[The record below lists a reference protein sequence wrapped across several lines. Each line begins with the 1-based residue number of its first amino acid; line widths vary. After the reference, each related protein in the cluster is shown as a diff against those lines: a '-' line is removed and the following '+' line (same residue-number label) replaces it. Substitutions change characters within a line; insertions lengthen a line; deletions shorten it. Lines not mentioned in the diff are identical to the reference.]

1 MFIVNGNVNS
11 WTITRDEES
20 NSFTVQNRG
29 DVSFTVRD
37 ADLSKLV
44 EPTADGKPFVDA
56 DIYPDEGLVV
66 RYDEKTMMPVGY
78 GSNRRKDTMIAAVS
92 INVKRG
98 YHITSVYNNG
108 AMIYSAAFDKE
119 RFVDFIGNFS
129 ESRGQRKFYPSVK
142 VVAVNDDTKE
152 ICTYYVAY
160 SQKRETVTVKL
171 SRTDMDHNPAKG
183 EKGHV
188 NTYDFVQKSLDA
200 GRPIL
205 PLFFPAS
212 PTNVILVEAGF
223 RDKLMD
229 MLYAS
234 RRWKGSSKYDIRE
247 YTDNAVIDDV
257 YNEGYYGVTFYLDL
271 SFKGK
276 DFVKYFPD
284 WKTEH
289 PEVAYAAEKFGLV
302 YIIGQNGGL
311 FKLKVNGELR
321 G

>member
-11 WTITRDEES
+11 WSITRDEEN
-20 NSFTVQNRG
+20 NSFTVHNKG
-29 DVSFTVRD
+29 NVSFTVKD
-37 ADLSKLV
+37 ADLDKLV

-66 RYDEKTMMPVGY
+66 RYDGKTMVPEGY
-78 GSNRRKDTMIAAVS
+78 TSNKRKDTMIAAVS

-108 AMIYSAAFDKE
+108 AMIYASAFDRE
-119 RFVDFIGNFS
+119 RFIDFIGNFS
-129 ESRGQRKFYPSVK
+129 ESHGQRKFYPSVK
-142 VVAVNDDTKE
+142 VVAINDDTKE
-152 ICTYYVAY
+152 ICSYYVAY
-160 SQKRETVTVKL
+160 SQKRGTVTVKL

-188 NTYDFVQKSLDA
+188 NTFDFVQKALDE

-205 PLFFPAS
+205 PLFYPAS

-247 YTDNAVIDDV
+247 YTDIAVIDDV
-257 YNEGYYGVTFYLDL
+257 FNEGFVGVTFYLDL
-271 SFKGK
+271 SFNGK
-276 DFVKYFPD
+276 DFTKFFPD
-284 WKTEH
+284 WKAEH
-289 PEVAYAAEKFGLV
+289 PEVAYAAEKFPLV
-302 YIIGQNGGL
+302 YIVGQNGGL